1 MPRLRKSGARRR
13 RSRQRWRQ
21 RFGEPTSGG
30 WADVLVN
37 FHFAGDPSMI
47 VELQVQHETLVRV
60 RTEGHAHQKYNLFRV
75 AYELLETIG
84 EPPAE
89 NEFRDAYEERRK
101 FSLQARASTIELQA
115 DSQVA
120 SQAASQ
126 VAEMS
131 AKLIKLELRMDQ
143 MEQQNAQLMAALEQ
157 QKANEMWFE
166 ALLRRASPR

>member
-1 MPRLRKSGARRR
+1 M
-13 RSRQRWRQ
+13 
-21 RFGEPTSGG
+21 
-30 WADVLVN
+30 LVN

-157 QKANEMWFE
+157 QKPM
-166 ALLRRASPR
+166 SVV